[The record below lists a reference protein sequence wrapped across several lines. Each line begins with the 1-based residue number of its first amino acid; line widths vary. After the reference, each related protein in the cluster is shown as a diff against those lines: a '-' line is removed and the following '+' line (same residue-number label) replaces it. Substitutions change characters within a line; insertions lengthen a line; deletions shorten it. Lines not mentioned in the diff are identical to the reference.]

1 MEILSKKVVDARK
14 EFVAKASL
22 CEFNHLWDCRHPLNG
37 GKRCTEICKYYL
49 TQIESQE

>member
-22 CEFNHLWDCRHPLNG
+22 CEFNRLWMCKHPIHSG
-37 GKRCTEICKYYL
+37 MKCTEICKHYSNL
-49 TQIESQE
+49 K